1 MNSSKRNMLSLLVLL
16 CYLTGGALIEITH
29 HDDTNFLLQS
39 QPVLSSHDCGA
50 KEIHVSVEDAR
61 HCLACSHFAQR
72 FSTEAGNFSVIDA
85 SLITLASLPSHI
97 EQTLETDILY
107 SGKRGPPPSAA

>member
-1 MNSSKRNMLSLLVLL
+1 MKSISRHTLSVLTLLLYIV
-16 CYLTGGALIEITH
+16 GGALIEISH
-29 HDDTNFLLQS
+29 HDESNLLLHS
-39 QPVLSSHDCGA
+39 QPVLESHDCGA
-50 KEIHVSVEDAR
+50 KEIHVAWENAR

-107 SGKRGPPPSAA
+107 SGKRRPPPYAA